1 MKGLLK
7 NLGLLV
13 ILAGAVTLIAC
24 AFTGNVN
31 NNSILGGSAAAVV
44 IGLITYIIINK
55 RIAD

>member
-7 NLGLLV
+7 NLGLLL
-13 ILAGAVTLIAC
+13 ILAGAITLIAC